1 MPSSKKSR
9 GSFQDLAAFAAARCE
24 MLQDRRADA
33 GRLIPS
39 GLL

>member
-1 MPSSKKSR
+1 MPRSKKSR
-9 GSFQDLAAFAAARCE
+9 GSIQDLAAFATARCE

-33 GRLIPS
+33 GRPILS